1 MIRKVHICSVARVSQ
16 GLEALPHV
24 NYLGA
29 QVIAAGMAPHLT
41 GKEQEQLMEWRRKG
55 CTPIE
60 IHAKLVGCR
69 GGKGI
74 KAPDLTVVRKFLK
87 GKTHRRGGR
96 CRLSAGAVA
105 PTDNRQRR
113 PRPW

>member
-1 MIRKVHICSVARVSQ
+1 MSQ
-16 GLEALPHV
+16 GLEALPHL

-87 GKTHRRGGR
+87 GKTHRRGGNGDHGR
-96 CRLSAGAVA
+96 GQKDHGRGQKDDDITTGPNPKTEALVKF
-105 PTDNRQRR
+105 
-113 PRPW
+113 

>member
-1 MIRKVHICSVARVSQ
+1 
-16 GLEALPHV
+16 
-24 NYLGA
+24 
-29 QVIAAGMAPHLT
+29 MAPHLT

-74 KAPDLTVVRKFLK
+74 KAPDLTVVCKFLK
-87 GKTHRRGGR
+87 GKTHRRGRVEIRGR
-96 CRLSAGAVA
+96 KRIYSPVSYTHLRAHE
-105 PTDNRQRR
+105 T
-113 PRPW
+113 